1 MTKQLFLTVC
11 LLIVS
16 MAASAVTINKALLQH
31 NGEVTLFDGNDLQ
44 AAVNAAVDGDTI
56 YLTLGTFKPFTI
68 NKKITVRGTGT
79 RSIID
84 GSVNISISG
93 TPNLTSN
100 LLEAL
105 KVSGDVT
112 LNNSVSNLML
122 HKCLIT
128 GTVKLNGGVTEGTIK
143 ECQIGNISFGAS
155 IDNLY
160 VERCYITST
169 FTLSSTIKS
178 MTVVNTKLYTVQA
191 NSGATNNTTFVN
203 CNIYA
208 LYTANFAGTIINS
221 IIQSPANQIDF
232 RNSSFILNSTVL
244 LNSVINKYIYNVN
257 TYSSGSFIIGSSSV
271 TQNCYLV
278 STQNYVTAS
287 CASNPDS
294 SYKGTDGTIVGI
306 YGGDTPYTGIL
317 PPSVPKVTS
326 SDLDLDNVNKVLN
339 VKLTVSPQ

>member
-31 NGEVTLFDGNDLQ
+31 NGEVTLFDGNDMQ

-79 RSIID
+79 KSIID

-112 LNNSVSNLML
+112 LNNSVSNLMF

-160 VERCYITST
+160 VDRCYITST
-169 FTLSSTIKS
+169 FTLSSTIKG
-178 MTVVNTKLYTVQA
+178 MTVVNTKLCEVKA

-208 LYTANFAGTIINS
+208 LYTANFAGAIINS
-221 IIQSPANQIDF
+221 IIQSPANQTAHY
-232 RNSSFILNSTVL
+232 NSYTLNSTVL
-244 LNSVINKYIYNVN
+244 INSVINKYAWN
-257 TYSSGSFIIGSSSV
+257 SSNYFSIGTSSV
-271 TQNCYLV
+271 TDNCYFV
-278 STQNYVTAS
+278 NSQNYVS
-287 CASNPDS
+287 SYCNSNPDN
-294 SYKGTDGTIVGI
+294 SYTGTDGTIVGI
-306 YGGDTPYTGIL
+306 YGGDTPYEGLL

>member
-1 MTKQLFLTVC
+1 MTKQLFLTVS

-16 MAASAVTINKALLQH
+16 MAASAVTFNKALLQH
-31 NGEVTLFDGNDLQ
+31 NGEVTLFDGNDMQ

-79 RSIID
+79 TSIID
-84 GSVNISISG
+84 GSVSISISG
-93 TPNLTSN
+93 TPKLTSN

-105 KVSGDVT
+105 KVTGDVT

-160 VERCYITST
+160 VDRCYITST
-169 FTLSSTIKS
+169 FTLSSTIKG
-178 MTVVNTKLYTVQA
+178 MTVVNTKLYEIKA

-221 IIQSPANQIDF
+221 IFQAPSNA
-232 RNSSFILNSTVL
+232 STYTLNSTVI
-244 LNSVINKYIYNVN
+244 LNSVINRNNYYNN
-257 TYSSGSFIIGSSSV
+257 NIDMNLYIGSSSV
-271 TQNCYLV
+271 TQNCYFV
-278 STQNYVTAS
+278 IKKGYIYSTNCDCV
-287 CASNPDS
+287 PDS
-294 SYKGTDGTIVGI
+294 NYLGTDGTIVGI

-317 PPSVPKVTS
+317 TPSVPKVTS